1 LRVGGKLYKVI
12 EESLEWERV
21 NGEVI
26 VISFNSGKYFSL
38 SGSAADVWH
47 LFLTGIS
54 EVRLAKLVST
64 AWSLEHLNSE
74 ELSPFIKDCLNE
86 GLVEEISLEES
97 NTFSE
102 FPADLNRSHWTA
114 PHLMT
119 FGNLK
124 DLIMVDPVHDA
135 SLINWPLPGDAKP

>member
-1 LRVGGKLYKVI
+1 LKIGGKLFKVI
-12 EESLEWERV
+12 EESVEWERV

-26 VISFNSGKYFSL
+26 VISFSSGKYFSL

-47 LFLTGIS
+47 LLLAGIS
-54 EVRLAKLVST
+54 EVRLAKLISI
-64 AWSLEHLNSE
+64 AWSLENLDFE
-74 ELSPFIKDCLNE
+74 ELSTFIKDCLNE
-86 GLVEEISLEES
+86 GLVEEISLEEV
-97 NTFSE
+97 NAFTE
-102 FPADLNRSHWTA
+102 FPSDLNRSHWTA